1 MKVLFF
7 GTPAFAVESLDA
19 LVNSAHTVVGVVT
32 QPDRAL
38 KHGKV
43 EACPVKQAAEAH
55 GIPVL
60 QPSKIKTEAE
70 RLKAFGAD
78 IGVTAAYGQLLN
90 NDVITAFPYGII
102 NVHASLLP
110 KYRGASPIQAAI
122 ADGER
127 VTGVTIMKT
136 ELGLDTG
143 DILSSRSTEIGDTE
157 TYGELA
163 ARLAAIGARLLVETL
178 DNYASISPVKQDDAL
193 ATHCRTITKEQQ
205 YIDFELDAKT
215 IVDRIRSLSPVPCA
229 KTVINGEVYKV
240 YAVQASDYDTH
251 ATPGTVVCSDKR
263 LTVACGKGCID
274 ILTIQAPGKRV
285 LGIAEFLRGKKLA
298 EGVICAKPQQ

>member
-43 EACPVKQAAEAH
+43 EACPVKQAAEAY

-143 DILSSRSTEIGDTE
+143 DILSSRST
-157 TYGELA
+157 
-163 ARLAAIGARLLVETL
+163 RLLVETL

-205 YIDFELDAKT
+205 YIDFGLDAKT

-240 YAVQASDYDTH
+240 YTAQASDCDTH

-274 ILTIQAPGKRV
+274 ILTIQAPGKRA